1 MRIGR
6 GFDAHRFA
14 SHDCR
19 QAVMGLPV
27 CVGMVTASKVIR
39 TVMSQPMR

>member
-1 MRIGR
+1 MRIGQDLTPIDSR
-6 GFDAHRFA
+6 PMMQA
-14 SHDCR
+14 SR
-19 QAVMGLPV
+19 YGLPV